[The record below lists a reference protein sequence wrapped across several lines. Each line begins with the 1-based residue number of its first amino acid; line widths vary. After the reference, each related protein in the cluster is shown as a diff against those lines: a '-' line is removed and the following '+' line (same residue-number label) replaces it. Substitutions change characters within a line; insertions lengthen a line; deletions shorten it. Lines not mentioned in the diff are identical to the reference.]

1 MMTLSNMMIR
11 VPNTRFTCD
20 SHSEVI
26 PTGSTSVR
34 TPSTRTL
41 RARSLD
47 RLLKTQQQT
56 GEYKRT
62 QQVPPHQAWR

>member
-1 MMTLSNMMIR
+1 MMTLSNMTIR
-11 VPNTRFTCD
+11 VPNTRFTWD
-20 SHSEVI
+20 SHSKVT
-26 PTGSTSVR
+26 PTGSTLVR

-62 QQVPPHQAWR
+62 QQVPPH